1 MPLASDI
8 PLFPPR
14 PARAG
19 ENPPVAPLLADLSG
33 LTGPADRPLRGFTV
47 LAVEDSRHACDLF
60 RLLCQKLGARLRRA
74 ASLAEAEAHL
84 RTYRP
89 DLVII
94 DLGLPDGRGEGLIRR
109 LTQSR
114 PSAPGGPRPL
124 VFGTSGDLE
133 GRAAALAA
141 GAQGFLDKPLPG
153 IAAFLATL
161 APHLSP
167 ARQEVLRLA
176 ERLWARQGQAAEGE
190 GAAPQTLPPPLP
202 PPDPLTLRDDLCD
215 AAARLEAAPDAKG
228 RAYLLGLLEGL
239 ARITG
244 DGGLLAEVGAAR
256 GSGDLAALTR
266 AVTARIAPVEWQA
279 RP

>member
-8 PLFPPR
+8 PLYPPR
-14 PARAG
+14 PQGAEDA
-19 ENPPVAPLLADLSG
+19 PPAPLLVDLSG

-74 ASLAEAEAHL
+74 ANLAEAEAHL

-114 PSAPGGPRPL
+114 PAAPGAPRPI

-141 GAQGFLDKPLPG
+141 GAQGYLEKPLPG
-153 IAAFLATL
+153 LSAFLSAL

-167 ARQEVLRLA
+167 ARAEVLRRA
-176 ERLWARQGQAAEGE
+176 EKLWARQAPGPEAVENAPPAAW
-190 GAAPQTLPPPLP
+190 PL
-202 PPDPLTLRDDLCD
+202 PDPLTLRDDLCD
-215 AAARLEAAPDAKG
+215 AAARLQALPDAKG

-266 AVTARIAPVEWQA
+266 AVTARIAPVQWQA